1 MIGKKNSEFNIN
13 KSMEDNR
20 QSMFSAFPI
29 EQFRRMVLNI
39 DRFDTDMITD
49 EKIVLGNAE
58 DKINEISDKI
68 IEENL

>member
-1 MIGKKNSEFNIN
+1 
-13 KSMEDNR
+13 MEDNR